1 MLGADD
7 PGPPPASGSM
17 SRSPAHLN
25 PSTDYFQH
33 DPNSSLSSSPKI
45 APNDS
50 PGTFFHDYSEHE
62 ASPASATFRPGT
74 GRTYTSEPV
83 EFDYNGD
90 DRRPSVASATTVS
103 SQGSKSST
111 GARFRKRLQGFFGD
125 EYTGSGDFD
134 GNSQKP
140 AARPVRAAQRGS
152 RERANS
158 DGTRNLPARSHDQSF
173 SQEEK
178 GSDSVYPPREITP
191 WLYQSINVS
200 CSSFLS
206 SARDGWQK
214 LIVPYRIF
222 RSLEKRQSENPQRAQ
237 TVIVLAV
244 TMHENRREIS
254 PDGTLAATATREARK
269 RSPPLP
275 VTSLGT
281 LHARQRDVT
290 ILPLGSAPLGKAVCI
305 TPILPR

>member
-1 MLGADD
+1 MPLAVPYTNLEYNEFGILTDIRSNSQRRNTPPAIEVPPELYNPKFTWIAPEISPTDQRQKGFGSHRRALAVLGADD

-178 GSDSVYPPREITP
+178 GSDSAYPPREITP

-206 SARDGWQK
+206 SARDGW
-214 LIVPYRIF
+214 
-222 RSLEKRQSENPQRAQ
+222 
-237 TVIVLAV
+237 
-244 TMHENRREIS
+244 
-254 PDGTLAATATREARK
+254 
-269 RSPPLP
+269 
-275 VTSLGT
+275 
-281 LHARQRDVT
+281 
-290 ILPLGSAPLGKAVCI
+290 
-305 TPILPR
+305 